1 MPKPIEILDHKEIE
15 QTVIGLL
22 FYSIPC
28 ARFIVNK
35 LFEDDFHTKVLKEMF
50 VAAQKMIQGGK
61 DFDMVLFNDHTKWQY
76 YMELAE
82 ACVYGVSD
90 ELAVEYINR
99 LKELKIDRKK
109 TMMLQS
115 NMDVEAVKAELDILE
130 REKVTAY
137 LESEINSDLVKKYFR
152 GNQEEQYR
160 PGFRKLSDCFNIE
173 LGQFGIISGIPSHG
187 KTTMLNQIVLNV
199 IDTYMIDMA
208 ICSPES
214 APVENHIA
222 EFISIDIGRAD
233 VTDAQIEKSEAKIR
247 EYIQFIDLD
256 IQKRTLENIIGSLN
270 PDIKILIID
279 PWNELSLVNNRSIS
293 DTDFIGERLQFLKN
307 EAKKRKICIIVVAH
321 PTKVGRDKDGQ
332 QLTPRPYDIFG
343 SSNFA
348 NKADFILMIWRTKE
362 ITELQIA
369 KIRYSRNG
377 RMGEVIKFKY
387 IDFKFEEV

>member
-1 MPKPIEILDHKEIE
+1 
-15 QTVIGLL
+15 
-22 FYSIPC
+22 
-28 ARFIVNK
+28 
-35 LFEDDFHTKVLKEMF
+35 
-50 VAAQKMIQGGK
+50 
-61 DFDMVLFNDHTKWQY
+61 
-76 YMELAE
+76 
-82 ACVYGVSD
+82 
-90 ELAVEYINR
+90 
-99 LKELKIDRKK
+99 
-109 TMMLQS
+109 
-115 NMDVEAVKAELDILE
+115 
-130 REKVTAY
+130 
-137 LESEINSDLVKKYFR
+137 
-152 GNQEEQYR
+152 
-160 PGFRKLSDCFNIE
+160 
-173 LGQFGIISGIPSHG
+173 
-187 KTTMLNQIVLNV
+187 MLNQIVLNV